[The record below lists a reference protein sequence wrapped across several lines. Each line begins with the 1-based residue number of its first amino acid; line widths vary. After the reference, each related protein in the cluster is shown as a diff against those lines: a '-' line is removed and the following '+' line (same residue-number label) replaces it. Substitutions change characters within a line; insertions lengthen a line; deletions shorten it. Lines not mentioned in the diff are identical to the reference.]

1 MKDIMIDS
9 EMKKLWENSALGCI
23 RCKVKVEESSK
34 ELLQEIDDFSKELQ
48 NTIQKVPDIPKRE
61 EIAAARRAYRA
72 FGKDPSRYRCSAEA
86 MCRRIVQ
93 GKGLYHINNVVD
105 CGNLFSIRTG
115 YSLGIYDAEKV
126 GEKIIWRVAP
136 EGTCYKGIGK
146 DEINVEF
153 LPVLEDENGPFG
165 NPTSDSVRTRVT
177 EETTEILAVVFRFSE
192 IAGGFGTDMM
202 ELLELFRKYC
212 HTGSTKAWS
221 VRRE

>member
-9 EMKKLWENSALGCI
+9 EMKKLWENSALGCV

-48 NTIQKVPDIPKRE
+48 NTVQKVPDIPKRE

-212 HTGSTKAWS
+212 HTGSAKAWS

>member
-1 MKDIMIDS
+1 MKKITID
-9 EMKKLWENSALGCI
+9 EDMKKLWKDSVLGCI
-23 RCKVKVEESSK
+23 RCKVKVEESTK

-48 NTIQKVPDIPKRE
+48 NTVQKVPDIPKRE
-61 EIAAARRAYRA
+61 QIAVTRRAYRA
-72 FGKDPSRYRCSAEA
+72 FGKDPSRYRSSAEA

-105 CGNLFSIRTG
+105 CGNLFSIKTG

-126 GEKIIWRVAP
+126 GEKLIWRVAP

-153 LPVLEDENGPFG
+153 LPVLEDEKGPFG

-177 EETTEILAVVFRFSE
+177 EETREILAVVFGFAE
-192 IAGGFGTDMM
+192 TTGGIET
-202 ELLELFRKYC
+202 EVTELFEMFQKYC
-212 HTGSTKAWS
+212 YTGDGDLWV
-221 VRRE
+221 VR

>member
-9 EMKKLWENSALGCI
+9 EMKKLWENSALGWI

-34 ELLQEIDDFSKELQ
+34 ELLQEIDDFAKELQ
-48 NTIQKVPDIPKRE
+48 NTVQKVPDIPKRE

-165 NPTSDSVRTRVT
+165 NPTSASVRTRVT

-212 HTGSTKAWS
+212 HTGSAKAWS

>member
-72 FGKDPSRYRCSAEA
+72 FGKDSSRYRCSAEA

-115 YSLGIYDAEKV
+115 YSLGIYDAEKI

-165 NPTSDSVRTRVT
+165 NPTSDSVCTRVT

-192 IAGGFGTDMM
+192 IVGGFGTDMM

-212 HTGSTKAWS
+212 HTGSAKVWS

>member
-34 ELLQEIDDFSKELQ
+34 ELLQEIDDFAKELQ
-48 NTIQKVPDIPKRE
+48 NTVQKVPDIPKRE

-105 CGNLFSIRTG
+105 CGNLFSIRT
-115 YSLGIYDAEKV
+115 
-126 GEKIIWRVAP
+126 
-136 EGTCYKGIGK
+136 
-146 DEINVEF
+146 
-153 LPVLEDENGPFG
+153 
-165 NPTSDSVRTRVT
+165 
-177 EETTEILAVVFRFSE
+177 
-192 IAGGFGTDMM
+192 
-202 ELLELFRKYC
+202 
-212 HTGSTKAWS
+212 
-221 VRRE
+221 

>member
-115 YSLGIYDAEKV
+115 YSLGIYDAEKI

-212 HTGSTKAWS
+212 HTGSAKAWS

>member
-115 YSLGIYDAEKV
+115 YSLGIYDAEKI

-165 NPTSDSVRTRVT
+165 NPTSDSVCTRVT

-192 IAGGFGTDMM
+192 IVGGFGTDMT
-202 ELLELFRKYC
+202 ELLEMFRKYC
-212 HTGSTKAWS
+212 HTGSAKVWS

>member
-1 MKDIMIDS
+1 MTDIMIDS
-9 EMKKLWENSALGCI
+9 EIKKLWENSALGCI
-23 RCKVKVEESSK
+23 RCKVKVEESPK

-61 EIAAARRAYRA
+61 EIAATRSAYRA
-72 FGKDPSRYRCSAEA
+72 FGKEPSRYRCSAEA

-126 GEKIIWRVAP
+126 GENILWRVAP
-136 EGTCYKGIGK
+136 KGTCYKGIGK
-146 DEINVEF
+146 DAINVEF
-153 LPVLEDENGPFG
+153 LPVLEDERGPFG

-192 IAGGFGTDMM
+192 IVGGFGTDMM
-202 ELLELFRKYC
+202 ELLELFQKYC
-212 HTGSTKAWS
+212 HTGSAKAWS

>member
-115 YSLGIYDAEKV
+115 YSLGIYDEEKV

-202 ELLELFRKYC
+202 ELLEMFQKYC
-212 HTGSTKAWS
+212 YTGDGDLWV
-221 VRRE
+221 VR

>member
-115 YSLGIYDAEKV
+115 YSLGIYDEEKV

-212 HTGSTKAWS
+212 HTGSAKAWS

>member
-72 FGKDPSRYRCSAEA
+72 FGKAPSRYRCSAEA

-115 YSLGIYDAEKV
+115 YSLGIYDAEKI

-165 NPTSDSVRTRVT
+165 NPTSDSVCTRVT

-192 IAGGFGTDMM
+192 IVGGFGTDMM

-212 HTGSTKAWS
+212 HTGSAKVWS

>member
-34 ELLQEIDDFSKELQ
+34 ELLQEIDDFAKELQ
-48 NTIQKVPDIPKRE
+48 NTVQKVPDIPKRE

-212 HTGSTKAWS
+212 HTGSAKAWS

>member
-115 YSLGIYDAEKV
+115 YSLGIYDAEKI

-165 NPTSDSVRTRVT
+165 NPTSDSVCTRVT

-192 IAGGFGTDMM
+192 IVGGFGTDMM

-212 HTGSTKAWS
+212 HTGSAKVWS

>member
-9 EMKKLWENSALGCI
+9 EMKKLWENSVLGCI

-48 NTIQKVPDIPKRE
+48 NTVQKVPDIPKRE

-105 CGNLFSIRTG
+105 CGNLFSIKTG
-115 YSLGIYDAEKV
+115 YSLGIYDIEKV
-126 GEKIIWRVAP
+126 GEKVIWRVAP

-212 HTGSTKAWS
+212 HTGSAKAWS

>member
-9 EMKKLWENSALGCI
+9 EMKKLWKDSVLGCI

-72 FGKDPSRYRCSAEA
+72 FGKDPSRYRSSAEA

-105 CGNLFSIRTG
+105 CGNLFSIKTG

-126 GEKIIWRVAP
+126 GEKLIWRVAP

-153 LPVLEDENGPFG
+153 LPVLEDEKGPFG

-177 EETTEILAVVFRFSE
+177 EETREILAVVFGFAE
-192 IAGGFGTDMM
+192 TTGGIET
-202 ELLELFRKYC
+202 EVTELFEMFQKYC
-212 HTGSTKAWS
+212 YTGDGDLWV
-221 VRRE
+221 VR

>member
-48 NTIQKVPDIPKRE
+48 NTVQKVPDIPKRE

-212 HTGSTKAWS
+212 HTGSAKAWS

>member
-34 ELLQEIDDFSKELQ
+34 ELLQEIDDFAKELQ
-48 NTIQKVPDIPKRE
+48 NTVQKVPDIPKRE

>member
-34 ELLQEIDDFSKELQ
+34 ELLQEIDDFAKELQ
-48 NTIQKVPDIPKRE
+48 NTVQKVPDIPKRE

-115 YSLGIYDAEKV
+115 YSLGIYDEEKV

-212 HTGSTKAWS
+212 HTGSAKAWS

>member
-115 YSLGIYDAEKV
+115 YSLGIYDAEKI

-165 NPTSDSVRTRVT
+165 NPTSDSVCTRVT

-202 ELLELFRKYC
+202 ELLEMFQKYC
-212 HTGSTKAWS
+212 YTGDGDLWV
-221 VRRE
+221 VR

>member
-1 MKDIMIDS
+1 
-9 EMKKLWENSALGCI
+9 MKKLWEHSVLGCI

-34 ELLQEIDDFSKELQ
+34 ELLQEIDDFSKKLQ
-48 NTIQKVPDIPKRE
+48 DTIQKVPDIPKRE
-61 EIAAARRAYRA
+61 QIAVTRRAYRA
-72 FGKDPSRYRCSAEA
+72 FGKEPSRYRSSAEA

-105 CGNLFSIRTG
+105 CGNLFSIKTG

-126 GEKIIWRVAP
+126 GEKLIWRVAP

-153 LPVLEDENGPFG
+153 LPVLEDEKGPFG

-177 EETTEILAVVFRFSE
+177 EETREILAVVFGFAE
-192 IAGGFGTDMM
+192 TTGGIET
-202 ELLELFRKYC
+202 EVTELFEMFQKYC
-212 HTGSTKAWS
+212 YTGDGDLWV
-221 VRRE
+221 VR

>member
-61 EIAAARRAYRA
+61 EIAATRSAYRA
-72 FGKDPSRYRCSAEA
+72 FGKEPSRYRCSAEA

-115 YSLGIYDAEKV
+115 YSLGIYDAEKI

-177 EETTEILAVVFRFSE
+177 EETTEILVVVFRFSE
-192 IAGGFGTDMM
+192 IVGGFGTDMM

-212 HTGSTKAWS
+212 HTGSAKAWS

>member
-105 CGNLFSIRTG
+105 CGNLFSIKTG

-126 GEKIIWRVAP
+126 GEKLIWRVAP

-153 LPVLEDENGPFG
+153 LPVLEDEKGPFG

-177 EETTEILAVVFRFSE
+177 EETREILAVVFGFAE
-192 IAGGFGTDMM
+192 TTGGIET
-202 ELLELFRKYC
+202 EVTELFEMFQKYC
-212 HTGSTKAWS
+212 YTGDGDLWV
-221 VRRE
+221 VR

>member
-1 MKDIMIDS
+1 MKEIKIDS
-9 EMKKLWENSALGCI
+9 EMKRLWKNSVLGCI
-23 RCKVKVEESSK
+23 QCKVQVEESSK

-61 EIAAARRAYRA
+61 EIAASRRAYRA

-115 YSLGIYDAEKV
+115 YSLGIYDAEKIK
-126 GEKIIWRVAP
+126 EKIIWRVAP

-177 EETTEILAVVFRFSE
+177 EETKEILAVVFRFSE
-192 IAGGFGTDMM
+192 ITGEFGTDMS
-202 ELLELFRKYC
+202 ELFEMFRKYC
-212 HTGSTKAWS
+212 HAGNGDLW
-221 VRRE
+221 VVGQE

>member
-115 YSLGIYDAEKV
+115 YSLGIYDAEKIE
-126 GEKIIWRVAP
+126 EKIIWRVAP

-165 NPTSDSVRTRVT
+165 NPTSDSVCTRVT

-202 ELLELFRKYC
+202 ELLEMFRKYC
-212 HTGSTKAWS
+212 HTGSAKVWS